1 VNAPGGTGGPVTLCF
16 EMNEVGDGSPGD
28 TNNITSVTV
37 NVTPI
42 GGGSAVSAGT
52 AVLSGGGVGA
62 TRTACVTLNNV
73 PVNVYDLSLTINGN
87 FYQGT
92 GHTVLTIYDPSL
104 GFVTGGGSLIHNGF
118 KASVGVNI
126 KYLKS
131 DKAQG
136 SLLYIEHRP
145 TGDVV
150 VKSNAIGTMAIVLNE
165 AKPTGKATV
174 NGVGNH
180 SFIARVIDNG
190 DSGSSDRFGLRVT
203 SPSGI
208 ILVDLTFDP
217 IQLSGGNFS
226 VPKLTRK

>member
-1 VNAPGGTGGPVTLCF
+1 VS
-16 EMNEVGDGSPGD
+16 DGSPGN

-37 NVTPI
+37 SVTPI
-42 GGGSAVSAGT
+42 DSGSAVSAGT

-73 PVNVYDLSLTINGN
+73 PVNVYDVTVTINGS

-92 GHTVLTIYDPSL
+92 GTTVLTVYDPSL
-104 GFVTGGGSLIHNGF
+104 GFVSGGGSLIHNGF

-131 DKAQG
+131 GTAQG
-136 SLLYIEHRP
+136 SLLYVEHRP

-150 VKSNAIGTMAIVLNE
+150 LKSNAIGTMAIVANE
-165 AKPTGKATV
+165 AKPTGKGTL

-180 SFIARVIDNG
+180 SFIARIIDNG
-190 DSGSSDRFGLRVT
+190 DSGLTDQFGLRVT
-203 SPSGI
+203 SPSGN
-208 ILVDLTFDP
+208 ILIDLTFDP

-226 VPKLTRK
+226 VPKLTGK